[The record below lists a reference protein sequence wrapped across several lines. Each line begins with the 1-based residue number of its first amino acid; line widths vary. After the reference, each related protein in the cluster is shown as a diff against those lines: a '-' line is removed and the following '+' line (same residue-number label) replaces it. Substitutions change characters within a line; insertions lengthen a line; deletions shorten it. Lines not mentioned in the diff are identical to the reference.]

1 MTDISIKDEAGTLID
16 DIAWGE
22 YRLKEVQ
29 KELKGDY
36 AITMD
41 TPTTWKDG
49 MDDGVK
55 FGYTT
60 FSKNIF
66 LWDLGIVTLPLLLI
80 HLTRRFQLRHKRQR
94 EELEKMNIQE
104 L

>member
-1 MTDISIKDEAGTLID
+1 MERWDGRWSEI
-16 DIAWGE
+16 
-22 YRLKEVQ
+22 RL
-29 KELKGDY
+29 Y
-36 AITMD
+36 
-41 TPTTWKDG
+41 
-49 MDDGVK
+49 
-55 FGYTT
+55 Y